1 MIAIVK
7 KKVLADLTVETI
19 AQIETEN
26 AFMLRDGL
34 NKNRKFATTKWE
46 APAINNLFIRIISP
60 EPQYVNSAEKAIK
73 DDLEFYEKR
82 LQELE
87 NAIQ

>member
-19 AQIETEN
+19 ARIETEN

-34 NKNRKFATTKWE
+34 NKNRQFSPTKWE
-46 APAINNLFIRIISP
+46 APAINNLFIRIISN
-60 EPQYVNSAEKAIK
+60 EPSTVASAEKTIK
-73 DDLEFYEKR
+73 ADLEFYEKR

-87 NAIQ
+87 DAIQ